1 VSAATTPPAREPRC
15 RFIEHRGKQ
24 ILFHDLA
31 NIMNPQEGFP
41 VVEASKAI
49 MVKQPKESVLT
60 LTWVEG
66 SRFNRE
72 IVDALRDLVKH
83 NKPYVK
89 AGAIVGLSGLQ
100 KVVYITVTQLSGRR
114 LPVFATVDEAKDW
127 LVNQA

>member
-1 VSAATTPPAREPRC
+1 VSAAATPSAGEPRC
-15 RFIEHRGKQ
+15 RFIEHKGKR

-31 NIMNPQEGFP
+31 NIMDPKEGFP
-41 VVEASKAI
+41 VVELSKSI
-49 MVKQPKESVLT
+49 MVRQPRESVLT
-60 LTWVEG
+60 LTWVAG

-114 LPVFATVDEAKDW
+114 LPTFATVEEAKDW
-127 LVNQA
+127 LVSQV